1 MELKNSGKYALVNTK
16 KKEIVAISDD
26 YQILVKFMSRHRYI
40 CQDSVVRELKK
51 KVFDEMLI
59 RYEGMYLVEFDDIV
73 IRQQDMG
80 IFIRMK
86 DEETMSIANT
96 IRGIERIVD
105 WNSLKSKE
113 KDKLEDALSVLYKYF
128 DTEKKL
134 LKKSGITDMCSDIYY
149 LDNLRDMEH
158 RNN

>member
-1 MELKNSGKYALVNTK
+1 MELKDNGKYALVNTK

-26 YQILVKFMSRHRYI
+26 YQILIKFMSRHRYI
-40 CQDSVVRELKK
+40 CEDSVVRELKK

-59 RYEGMYLVEFDDIV
+59 RYEGLYLVEVDDIA

-80 IFIRMK
+80 IFLRLK

-96 IRGIERIVD
+96 IRGIERMVE

-113 KDKLEDALSVLYKYF
+113 KSKLEDALSVLYKYF
-128 DTEKKL
+128 DVEKKL
-134 LKKSGITDMCSDIYY
+134 LKKSGISDMCSDIYY

>member
-26 YQILVKFMSRHRYI
+26 YQILIKFMSRHRYI
-40 CQDSVVRELKK
+40 CQDSVVREIKK

-59 RYEGMYLVEFDDIV
+59 RYDGMYLVEVDDIV

-80 IFIRMK
+80 IFIKLK
-86 DEETMSIANT
+86 DEETISIANT
-96 IRGIERIVD
+96 IRGIERIID
-105 WNSLKSKE
+105 WNSLKPKE
-113 KDKLEDALSVLYKYF
+113 KDKLEDTLSILYKYF
-128 DTEKKL
+128 DMEKKL
-134 LKKSGITDMCSDIYY
+134 LKKSGISDMCSDVYY

>member
-1 MELKNSGKYALVNTK
+1 MELKDNGKYALVNTK

-59 RYEGMYLVEFDDIV
+59 RYEGLYLVEFDDLV

-80 IFIRMK
+80 IFLRLK

-96 IRGIERIVD
+96 IRGIERMVD
-105 WNSLKSKE
+105 WNSLKPKE
-113 KDKLEDALSVLYKYF
+113 KAKLEDSLSVLYKYF
-128 DTEKKL
+128 DSEKKL
-134 LKKSGITDMCSDIYY
+134 LKKSGISDMCSDIYY